1 MVSPSRRAERATA
14 EAEYVDV
21 FSSGAE
27 EGYSPMTTEVYHSM
41 DASSRRPRLGDP
53 IYQWEPWTVASAFTA
68 MIDGLEKDCFKST
81 PFTNWNDPL
90 A

>member
-1 MVSPSRRAERATA
+1 MVHSRFSLKQSCTSMVSPSRRAERATA

-41 DASSRRPRLGDP
+41 DSPVQATSSRCPVRATLYIKR
-53 IYQWEPWTVASAFTA
+53 VRRR
-68 MIDGLEKDCFKST
+68 
-81 PFTNWNDPL
+81 
-90 A
+90 